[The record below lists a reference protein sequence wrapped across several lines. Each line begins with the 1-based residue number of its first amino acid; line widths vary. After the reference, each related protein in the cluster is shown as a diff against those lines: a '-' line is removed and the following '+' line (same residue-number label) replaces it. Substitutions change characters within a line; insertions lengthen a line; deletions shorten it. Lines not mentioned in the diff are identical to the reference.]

1 MIKLSSIIQRGDSS
15 FKRAL
20 RHRIFHNFISLSA
33 LQGASILIPLITV
46 PFLIRV
52 IGIEKFGV
60 LGMALA
66 LVMYFELITDYGF
79 DLSATRR
86 ISQNR
91 NDPYQLQM
99 IYNSVLVLK
108 TGLCIISFIIFSL
121 IVWALPVFREYSL
134 IYFLTF
140 GRVIGKCLFPVWFYQ
155 GMEQMKFITRFNLT
169 AKIFFSAL
177 IFVLIQK
184 PEDYFMVPVLNAL
197 GAIVPALYTPI
208 HLFKK
213 FGLRWSTPN
222 RIHLFEGLNDGFYI
236 FLSRVYV
243 NLYHSFNT
251 LILGFFTN
259 YQTVGH
265 YTVAAKVIEA
275 FSMVFIPANNA
286 LFPHLSKLWEENTQ
300 RFYTLIDRL
309 KKIYLIA
316 GSAMSLAVLILAHP
330 LLKIISGETEE
341 SAVVLLRLLAIK
353 LPFIALGPLFT
364 SMFISQGR
372 NKDYLWVVKNTFLV
386 NLLIIPVAIHFYGA
400 EGLAVAVLV
409 VAGFHQILFYRKRME
424 FTVQDLSAPITSQ
437 P

>member
-1 MIKLSSIIQRGDSS
+1 MVKLFSILQRGCSS
-15 FKRAL
+15 LKRIL
-20 RHRIFHNFISLSA
+20 QHRIFQNFLSLSA
-33 LQGASILIPLITV
+33 LQSANILIPLITV

-91 NDPYQLQM
+91 NDPSQLQL
-99 IYNSVLVLK
+99 IYSSVLVLK
-108 TGLCIISFIIFSL
+108 TGLCIISFIIFSS
-121 IVWALPVFREYSL
+121 IVWAFPVFREYSL

-140 GRVIGKCLFPVWFYQ
+140 GRVIGKCLFPIWFYQ
-155 GMEQMKFITRFNLT
+155 GMEQMKFITQFNLT
-169 AKIFFSAL
+169 AKVFFSTL
-177 IFVLIQK
+177 IFALIQK
-184 PEDYFMVPVLNAL
+184 PEDYFLVPVLNAL

-213 FGLRWSTPN
+213 FRLRWSTPN

-259 YQTVGH
+259 YQTVGN

-275 FSMVFIPANNA
+275 FSMIFIPANNA

-300 RFYTLIDRL
+300 RFLSLIDRL

-316 GSAMSLAVLILAHP
+316 GSAMSLTVIILAQP
-330 LLKIISGETEE
+330 FLKMISGATDE
-341 SAVVLLRLLAIK
+341 SAITLLRLLAIK

-372 NKDYLWVVKNTFLV
+372 NKDYLWVVKNTFLI
-386 NLLIIPVAIHFYGA
+386 NLLLIPAAINFYGA

-409 VAGFHQILFYRKRME
+409 VAGFHQLLFYSKRME
-424 FTVQDLSAPITSQ
+424 LAAPDLTATITSQ
-437 P
+437 S